1 MDAYKGYVYVQWNEC
16 AQTNGV
22 ILHLFMYIVYVCIFT
37 ADCSLVYCDWA
48 PGENWKHDL
57 LWR

>member
-1 MDAYKGYVYVQWNEC
+1 MDAYKSYVYVQWNEC
-16 AQTNGV
+16 EQTNGV
-22 ILHLFMYIVYVCIFT
+22 ILHLCMCMYIFT
-37 ADCSLVYCDWA
+37 ADCSFVYCDWA

>member
-1 MDAYKGYVYVQWNEC
+1 MHIKAMFMSNE
-16 AQTNGV
+16 TNASKQMEWFCICV
-22 ILHLFMYIVYVCIFT
+22 CVCIFT
-37 ADCSLVYCDWA
+37 ADCSFVYCDWA